1 MELVTNQRWLRC
13 WVDLFNVSWFVGA
26 SVKLDMA
33 ALVAG
38 VKFGLSSS
46 GNFVENKELIFVK
59 LTDSAFRAIEDY
71 LKNKVSTK
79 YLPLSLSTYMYLCCK
94 IWMV

>member
-1 MELVTNQRWLRC
+1 MELVTKHRWFRC

-79 YLPLSLSTYMYLCCK
+79 YLLFSLSTYIIFGL
-94 IWMV
+94 